1 MVDRHDYGYPFRI
14 GASGQGG
21 QAAYAAHVEQMIRQV
36 LLTAPGERID
46 MPSFGCGVRKLVF
59 APHDR
64 NLDATAQMLVGQAL
78 GRWLA
83 REIEV
88 KSVRVLTAQETLGD
102 AQLVLVI
109 EYLLRETLTHST
121 TQVRVL

>member
-1 MVDRHDYGYPFRI
+1 
-14 GASGQGG
+14 
-21 QAAYAAHVEQMIRQV
+21 
-36 LLTAPGERID
+36 
-46 MPSFGCGVRKLVF
+46 
-59 APHDR
+59 
-64 NLDATAQMLVGQAL
+64 MLVGQAL